1 MKQYAS
7 GTMRGSPEA
16 DAWPTPR
23 PNLPSSAGEVRKRLE
38 VRLQVA
44 GMLVPK
50 EAVLGR
56 QSVVLTER

>member
-1 MKQYAS
+1 
-7 GTMRGSPEA
+7 MRGSPEA